1 MTCIMIYHNRRRD
14 CSKKAKTGPSGGGV
28 DEYSDRGLTN
38 DDAKKKGPA
47 GFANVELHNGSQD
60 R

>member
-1 MTCIMIYHNRRRD
+1 MIYHNRRRD